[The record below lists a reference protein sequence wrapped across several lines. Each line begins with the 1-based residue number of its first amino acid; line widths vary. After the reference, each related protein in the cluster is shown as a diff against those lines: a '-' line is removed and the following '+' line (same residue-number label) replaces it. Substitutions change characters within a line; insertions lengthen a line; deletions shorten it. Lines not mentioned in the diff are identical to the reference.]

1 MIMSILSRRP
11 FGARFNLVR
20 LFREPITHCFLGG
33 CEMRHID
40 FTPLYR
46 STVGFD
52 HFVDMFD
59 NIFTNQV
66 SQESYPPFNI
76 EKIDEENYR
85 ISIAAAGFSQDDF
98 SIEVEN
104 QQLKVGV
111 QTSKNENSAYLHK
124 GIAQRSFEKRFK
136 LADHVHVTSASYEH
150 GMLNIDLV
158 KEIPEALKPK
168 RIEITN
174 SKTINGKIS

>member
-1 MIMSILSRRP
+1 
-11 FGARFNLVR
+11 
-20 LFREPITHCFLGG
+20 
-33 CEMRHID
+33 MRHID
-40 FTPLYR
+40 FTPIYR

-85 ISIAAAGFSQDDF
+85 ISIASAGFSQENF
-98 SIEVEN
+98 LIEVEN
-104 QQLKVGV
+104 QQLTVGV
-111 QTSKNENSAYLHK
+111 RASKREEQSSYLHK

-150 GMLNIDLV
+150 GMLHIDLV
-158 KEIPEALKPK
+158 KEVPEALKPRK
-168 RIEITN
+168 IHISGSSSNQTIEALA
-174 SKTINGKIS
+174 S

>member
-1 MIMSILSRRP
+1 
-11 FGARFNLVR
+11 
-20 LFREPITHCFLGG
+20 
-33 CEMRHID
+33 MRHID
-40 FTPLYR
+40 FTPIYR

-85 ISIAAAGFSQDDF
+85 ISIASAGFSQENF
-98 SIEVEN
+98 LIEVEN
-104 QQLKVGV
+104 QQLTVGV
-111 QTSKNENSAYLHK
+111 RASKREEQSSYLHK
-124 GIAQRSFEKRFK
+124 GIARRSFEKRFK

-150 GMLNIDLV
+150 GMLHIDLV
-158 KEIPEALKPK
+158 KEVPEALKPR
-168 RIEITN
+168 RIEISN
-174 SKTINGKIS
+174 SKTIASKAA

>member
-1 MIMSILSRRP
+1 
-11 FGARFNLVR
+11 
-20 LFREPITHCFLGG
+20 
-33 CEMRHID
+33 
-40 FTPLYR
+40 
-46 STVGFD
+46 
-52 HFVDMFD
+52 MFD

-76 EKIDEENYR
+76 EKIDDENYR
-85 ISIAAAGFSQDDF
+85 ISIAAAGFSQEDF

-111 QTSKNENSAYLHK
+111 ETSKKEQNPFLHK

-150 GMLNIDLV
+150 GMLNVNLI
-158 KEIPEALKPK
+158 KEIPEALRPR
-168 RIEITN
+168 RIEISN
-174 SKTINGKIS
+174 PKTINASAA

>member
-1 MIMSILSRRP
+1 
-11 FGARFNLVR
+11 
-20 LFREPITHCFLGG
+20 
-33 CEMRHID
+33 MRHID
-40 FTPLYR
+40 FTPIYR

-52 HFVDMFD
+52 QFVDMFD

-85 ISIAAAGFSQDDF
+85 ISIASAGFSQENF
-98 SIEVEN
+98 LIEVEN
-104 QQLKVGV
+104 QQLTVGV
-111 QTSKNENSAYLHK
+111 RASKREEQSSYLHK

-150 GMLNIDLV
+150 GMLHIDLV
-158 KEIPEALKPK
+158 KEVPEALKPR
-168 RIEITN
+168 RIEISNT
-174 SKTINGKIS
+174 KTIASKVA

>member
-1 MIMSILSRRP
+1 
-11 FGARFNLVR
+11 
-20 LFREPITHCFLGG
+20 
-33 CEMRHID
+33 MRHID

-59 NIFTNQV
+59 TIFTNQV

-85 ISIAAAGFSQDDF
+85 ISIASAGFSQENF
-98 SIEVEN
+98 LIEVEN
-104 QQLKVGV
+104 QQLTVGV
-111 QTSKNENSAYLHK
+111 RASKREEQSSYLHK

-150 GMLNIDLV
+150 GMLHIDLV
-158 KEIPEALKPK
+158 KEVPEALKPR
-168 RIEITN
+168 RIEISN
-174 SKTINGKIS
+174 SKTIASKAA

>member
-1 MIMSILSRRP
+1 
-11 FGARFNLVR
+11 
-20 LFREPITHCFLGG
+20 
-33 CEMRHID
+33 MRHID
-40 FTPLYR
+40 FTPIYR

-85 ISIAAAGFSQDDF
+85 ISIALAGFSQENF
-98 SIEVEN
+98 LIEVEN
-104 QQLKVGV
+104 QQLTVGV
-111 QTSKNENSAYLHK
+111 RASKREEQSSYLHK

-150 GMLNIDLV
+150 GMLHIDLV
-158 KEIPEALKPK
+158 KEVPEALKPR
-168 RIEITN
+168 RIEISN
-174 SKTINGKIS
+174 SKTIASKAA

>member
-1 MIMSILSRRP
+1 
-11 FGARFNLVR
+11 
-20 LFREPITHCFLGG
+20 
-33 CEMRHID
+33 MRHID
-40 FTPLYR
+40 FTPIYR

-59 NIFTNQV
+59 TIFTNQV

-85 ISIAAAGFSQDDF
+85 ISIASAGFSQENF
-98 SIEVEN
+98 LIEVEN
-104 QQLKVGV
+104 QQLTVGV
-111 QTSKNENSAYLHK
+111 RASKREEQSSYLHK

-150 GMLNIDLV
+150 GMLHIDLV
-158 KEIPEALKPK
+158 KEVPEALKPR
-168 RIEITN
+168 RIEISN
-174 SKTINGKIS
+174 SKTIAAKAA

>member
-1 MIMSILSRRP
+1 
-11 FGARFNLVR
+11 
-20 LFREPITHCFLGG
+20 
-33 CEMRHID
+33 MRHID
-40 FTPLYR
+40 FTPIYR

-52 HFVDMFD
+52 QFVDMFD

-85 ISIAAAGFSQDDF
+85 ISIASAGFSQENF
-98 SIEVEN
+98 LIEVEN
-104 QQLKVGV
+104 QQLTVGV
-111 QTSKNENSAYLHK
+111 RASKREEQSSYLHK

-150 GMLNIDLV
+150 GMLHIDLV
-158 KEIPEALKPK
+158 KEVPEALKPR
-168 RIEITN
+168 RIKISN
-174 SKTINGKIS
+174 SKTIASKAA

>member
-1 MIMSILSRRP
+1 
-11 FGARFNLVR
+11 
-20 LFREPITHCFLGG
+20 
-33 CEMRHID
+33 MRHID
-40 FTPLYR
+40 FTPIYR

-85 ISIAAAGFSQDDF
+85 ISIASAGFSQENF
-98 SIEVEN
+98 LIEVEN
-104 QQLKVGV
+104 QQLTVGGRA
-111 QTSKNENSAYLHK
+111 SKREEQSSYLHK

-150 GMLNIDLV
+150 GMLHIDLV
-158 KEIPEALKPK
+158 KEVPEALKPR
-168 RIEITN
+168 RIEISN
-174 SKTINGKIS
+174 SKTIASKAA

>member
-1 MIMSILSRRP
+1 
-11 FGARFNLVR
+11 
-20 LFREPITHCFLGG
+20 
-33 CEMRHID
+33 MRHID
-40 FTPLYR
+40 FTPIYR

-52 HFVDMFD
+52 QFVDMFD

-85 ISIAAAGFSQDDF
+85 ISIASAGFSQENF
-98 SIEVEN
+98 LIEVEN
-104 QQLKVGV
+104 QQLTVGV
-111 QTSKNENSAYLHK
+111 RASKREEQSSYLHK

-150 GMLNIDLV
+150 GMLHIDLV
-158 KEIPEALKPK
+158 KEVPEALKPR
-168 RIEITN
+168 RIEISN
-174 SKTINGKIS
+174 SKTIASKAA

>member
-1 MIMSILSRRP
+1 
-11 FGARFNLVR
+11 
-20 LFREPITHCFLGG
+20 
-33 CEMRHID
+33 MRHID

-85 ISIAAAGFSQDDF
+85 ISIASAGFSQEDF
-98 SIEVEN
+98 LIEVEN
-104 QQLKVGV
+104 QQLTVGV
-111 QTSKNENSAYLHK
+111 RASKREKQTSYLHK

-158 KEIPEALKPK
+158 KEVPEALKPR
-168 RIEITN
+168 RIEISN
-174 SKTINGKIS
+174 SKKITAKAA

>member
-1 MIMSILSRRP
+1 
-11 FGARFNLVR
+11 
-20 LFREPITHCFLGG
+20 
-33 CEMRHID
+33 MRHID

-85 ISIAAAGFSQDDF
+85 ISIASAGFSQENF
-98 SIEVEN
+98 LIEVEN
-104 QQLKVGV
+104 QQLTVGV
-111 QTSKNENSAYLHK
+111 RASKREEQSSYLHK

-150 GMLNIDLV
+150 GMLHIDLV
-158 KEIPEALKPK
+158 KEVPEALKPR
-168 RIEITN
+168 RIEISN
-174 SKTINGKIS
+174 SKTIASKAA

>member
-1 MIMSILSRRP
+1 
-11 FGARFNLVR
+11 
-20 LFREPITHCFLGG
+20 
-33 CEMRHID
+33 MRHID
-40 FTPLYR
+40 FTPIYR

-85 ISIAAAGFSQDDF
+85 ISIASAGFSQENF
-98 SIEVEN
+98 LIEVEN
-104 QQLKVGV
+104 QQLTVGV
-111 QTSKNENSAYLHK
+111 RASKREEQSSYLHK

-150 GMLNIDLV
+150 GVLHIDLV
-158 KEIPEALKPK
+158 KEVPEALKPR
-168 RIEITN
+168 RIEISN
-174 SKTINGKIS
+174 SKTIASKAA

>member
-1 MIMSILSRRP
+1 
-11 FGARFNLVR
+11 
-20 LFREPITHCFLGG
+20 
-33 CEMRHID
+33 MRHID
-40 FTPLYR
+40 FTPIYR

-85 ISIAAAGFSQDDF
+85 ISIASAGFSQENF
-98 SIEVEN
+98 LIEVEN
-104 QQLKVGV
+104 QQLTVGV
-111 QTSKNENSAYLHK
+111 RASKREEQSSYLHK

-150 GMLNIDLV
+150 GMLHIDLV
-158 KEIPEALKPK
+158 KEVPEALKPR
-168 RIEITN
+168 RIEISN
-174 SKTINGKIS
+174 SKTIVSKAA

>member
-1 MIMSILSRRP
+1 
-11 FGARFNLVR
+11 
-20 LFREPITHCFLGG
+20 
-33 CEMRHID
+33 MRHID
-40 FTPLYR
+40 FTPIYR

-85 ISIAAAGFSQDDF
+85 ISIASAGFSQENF
-98 SIEVEN
+98 LIEVEN
-104 QQLKVGV
+104 QQLTVGV
-111 QTSKNENSAYLHK
+111 RASKREEQSSYLHK

-150 GMLNIDLV
+150 GMLHIDLV
-158 KEIPEALKPK
+158 KEVPEALKPR
-168 RIEITN
+168 RIEISN
-174 SKTINGKIS
+174 SKTIDSKAA

>member
-1 MIMSILSRRP
+1 
-11 FGARFNLVR
+11 
-20 LFREPITHCFLGG
+20 
-33 CEMRHID
+33 MRHID

-76 EKIDEENYR
+76 EKIDDENYR
-85 ISIAAAGFSQDDF
+85 ISIAAAGFSQEDF

-111 QTSKNENSAYLHK
+111 ETAKKEQNSFLHK

-136 LADHVHVTSASYEH
+136 LADQVHVTTASYEH
-150 GMLNIDLV
+150 GMLNINLV
-158 KEIPEALKPK
+158 KEIPEALKPR
-168 RIEITN
+168 RIEISN
-174 SKTINGKIS
+174 PKTINASAA

>member
-1 MIMSILSRRP
+1 
-11 FGARFNLVR
+11 
-20 LFREPITHCFLGG
+20 
-33 CEMRHID
+33 MRHID
-40 FTPLYR
+40 FTPIYR

-85 ISIAAAGFSQDDF
+85 ISIALAGFSQENF
-98 SIEVEN
+98 LIEVEN
-104 QQLKVGV
+104 QQLTVGV
-111 QTSKNENSAYLHK
+111 RASKREEQSSYLHK

-150 GMLNIDLV
+150 GMLHIDLV
-158 KEIPEALKPK
+158 KEVPEALKPR
-168 RIEITN
+168 RIEISN
-174 SKTINGKIS
+174 SKAIAPKAA

>member
-1 MIMSILSRRP
+1 
-11 FGARFNLVR
+11 
-20 LFREPITHCFLGG
+20 
-33 CEMRHID
+33 
-40 FTPLYR
+40 
-46 STVGFD
+46 
-52 HFVDMFD
+52 MFD

-76 EKIDEENYR
+76 EKIDDENYR
-85 ISIAAAGFSQDDF
+85 ISIAAAGFSQEDF

-111 QTSKNENSAYLHK
+111 ETAQKEQNSFLHK

-150 GMLNIDLV
+150 GMLNINLV
-158 KEIPEALKPK
+158 KEIPEALKPR
-168 RIEITN
+168 RIEISN
-174 SKTINGKIS
+174 PKTINASAA

>member
-1 MIMSILSRRP
+1 
-11 FGARFNLVR
+11 
-20 LFREPITHCFLGG
+20 
-33 CEMRHID
+33 MRHID
-40 FTPLYR
+40 FTPIYR

-52 HFVDMFD
+52 QFVDMFD

-85 ISIAAAGFSQDDF
+85 ISIASAGFSQENF
-98 SIEVEN
+98 IIEVEN
-104 QQLKVGV
+104 QQLTVGV
-111 QTSKNENSAYLHK
+111 RASKREEQSSYLHK

-150 GMLNIDLV
+150 GMLHIDLV
-158 KEIPEALKPK
+158 KEVPEALKPR
-168 RIEITN
+168 RIEISN
-174 SKTINGKIS
+174 SKTIASKAA

>member
-1 MIMSILSRRP
+1 
-11 FGARFNLVR
+11 
-20 LFREPITHCFLGG
+20 
-33 CEMRHID
+33 MRHID
-40 FTPLYR
+40 FTPIYR

-59 NIFTNQV
+59 TIFTNQV

-85 ISIAAAGFSQDDF
+85 ISIASAGFSQENF
-98 SIEVEN
+98 LIEVEN
-104 QQLKVGV
+104 QQLTVGV
-111 QTSKNENSAYLHK
+111 RASKREEQSSYLHK

-150 GMLNIDLV
+150 GMLHIDLV
-158 KEIPEALKPK
+158 KEVPEALKPR
-168 RIEITN
+168 RIEISN
-174 SKTINGKIS
+174 SKTIASKAA

>member
-1 MIMSILSRRP
+1 
-11 FGARFNLVR
+11 
-20 LFREPITHCFLGG
+20 
-33 CEMRHID
+33 MRHID
-40 FTPLYR
+40 FTPIYR

-52 HFVDMFD
+52 QFVDMFD

-85 ISIAAAGFSQDDF
+85 ISIASAGFSQENF
-98 SIEVEN
+98 LIEVEN
-104 QQLKVGV
+104 QKLTVGV
-111 QTSKNENSAYLHK
+111 RASKREEQSSYLHK

-150 GMLNIDLV
+150 GMLHIDLV
-158 KEIPEALKPK
+158 KEVPEALKPR
-168 RIEITN
+168 RIEISN
-174 SKTINGKIS
+174 SKTIASKAA

>member
-1 MIMSILSRRP
+1 
-11 FGARFNLVR
+11 
-20 LFREPITHCFLGG
+20 
-33 CEMRHID
+33 MRHID
-40 FTPLYR
+40 FTPIYR

-85 ISIAAAGFSQDDF
+85 ISIASAGFSQENF
-98 SIEVEN
+98 LIEVEN
-104 QQLKVGV
+104 QQLTVGV
-111 QTSKNENSAYLHK
+111 RASKREEQSSYLHK

-150 GMLNIDLV
+150 GMLHIDLV
-158 KEIPEALKPK
+158 KEVPEALKPR
-168 RIEITN
+168 RIEISN
-174 SKTINGKIS
+174 SKAIAPKAA

>member
-1 MIMSILSRRP
+1 
-11 FGARFNLVR
+11 
-20 LFREPITHCFLGG
+20 
-33 CEMRHID
+33 MRHID
-40 FTPLYR
+40 FTPIYR

-85 ISIAAAGFSQDDF
+85 ISIASAGFSQENF
-98 SIEVEN
+98 LIEVEN
-104 QQLKVGV
+104 QQLTVGV
-111 QTSKNENSAYLHK
+111 RASKREEQSSYLHK

-150 GMLNIDLV
+150 GMLHIDLV
-158 KEIPEALKPK
+158 KEVPEALKPR
-168 RIEITN
+168 RIEISN
-174 SKTINGKIS
+174 SKTIASKAA

>member
-1 MIMSILSRRP
+1 
-11 FGARFNLVR
+11 
-20 LFREPITHCFLGG
+20 
-33 CEMRHID
+33 MRHID
-40 FTPLYR
+40 FTPIYR

-85 ISIAAAGFSQDDF
+85 ISIASAGFSQENF
-98 SIEVEN
+98 LIEVEN
-104 QQLKVGV
+104 QQLTVGV
-111 QTSKNENSAYLHK
+111 RASKREEQSSYLHK

-136 LADHVHVTSASYEH
+136 LADHVHVT
-150 GMLNIDLV
+150 
-158 KEIPEALKPK
+158 
-168 RIEITN
+168 
-174 SKTINGKIS
+174 

>member
-1 MIMSILSRRP
+1 
-11 FGARFNLVR
+11 
-20 LFREPITHCFLGG
+20 
-33 CEMRHID
+33 MRHID
-40 FTPLYR
+40 FTPIYR

-85 ISIAAAGFSQDDF
+85 ISIASAGFSQENF
-98 SIEVEN
+98 LIEVEN
-104 QQLKVGV
+104 QQLTVGV
-111 QTSKNENSAYLHK
+111 RASKREEQSSYLHK

-150 GMLNIDLV
+150 GMLHIDLV
-158 KEIPEALKPK
+158 KEVPEALKPR
-168 RIEITN
+168 RIEISN
-174 SKTINGKIS
+174 SKTIASNAAYTIIS

>member
-1 MIMSILSRRP
+1 
-11 FGARFNLVR
+11 
-20 LFREPITHCFLGG
+20 
-33 CEMRHID
+33 MRHID
-40 FTPLYR
+40 FTPIYR

-52 HFVDMFD
+52 QFVDMFD

-85 ISIAAAGFSQDDF
+85 ISIASAGFSQENF
-98 SIEVEN
+98 LIEVEN
-104 QQLKVGV
+104 QQLTVGV
-111 QTSKNENSAYLHK
+111 RASKREEQSSYLHK

-150 GMLNIDLV
+150 GMLHIDLV
-158 KEIPEALKPK
+158 KEVPEALKPR
-168 RIEITN
+168 RIEISN
-174 SKTINGKIS
+174 SKTIASKVA

>member
-1 MIMSILSRRP
+1 
-11 FGARFNLVR
+11 
-20 LFREPITHCFLGG
+20 
-33 CEMRHID
+33 MRHID
-40 FTPLYR
+40 FTPIYR

-85 ISIAAAGFSQDDF
+85 ISIASAGFSQENF
-98 SIEVEN
+98 LIEVEN
-104 QQLKVGV
+104 QQLTVGV
-111 QTSKNENSAYLHK
+111 RASKREEQSSYLHK

-150 GMLNIDLV
+150 GMLHIDLV
-158 KEIPEALKPK
+158 KEVPEALKPR
-168 RIEITN
+168 RIEISN
-174 SKTINGKIS
+174 SKTIAAKAA

>member
-1 MIMSILSRRP
+1 
-11 FGARFNLVR
+11 
-20 LFREPITHCFLGG
+20 
-33 CEMRHID
+33 MRHID
-40 FTPLYR
+40 FTPIYR

-52 HFVDMFD
+52 QFVDMFD

-85 ISIAAAGFSQDDF
+85 ISIASAGFAQENF
-98 SIEVEN
+98 LIEVEN
-104 QQLKVGV
+104 QQLTVGV
-111 QTSKNENSAYLHK
+111 RASKREEQSSYLHK

-150 GMLNIDLV
+150 GMLHIDLV
-158 KEIPEALKPK
+158 KEVPEALKPR
-168 RIEITN
+168 RIEISN
-174 SKTINGKIS
+174 SKTIASKAA

>member
-1 MIMSILSRRP
+1 
-11 FGARFNLVR
+11 
-20 LFREPITHCFLGG
+20 
-33 CEMRHID
+33 MRHID

-85 ISIAAAGFSQDDF
+85 ITIALAGFSQEDF
-98 SIEVEN
+98 LIEVEN
-104 QQLKVGV
+104 QQLTVGV
-111 QTSKNENSAYLHK
+111 RASKREEQTSYLHK

-136 LADHVHVTSASYEH
+136 LADHVHVTAASYEH

-158 KEIPEALKPK
+158 KEVPEALKPR
-168 RIEITN
+168 RIEI
-174 SKTINGKIS
+174 SSPKTITAKAA

>member
-1 MIMSILSRRP
+1 
-11 FGARFNLVR
+11 
-20 LFREPITHCFLGG
+20 
-33 CEMRHID
+33 MRHID
-40 FTPLYR
+40 FTPIYR

-85 ISIAAAGFSQDDF
+85 ISIASAGFSQENF
-98 SIEVEN
+98 LIEVEK
-104 QQLKVGV
+104 QQLTVGV
-111 QTSKNENSAYLHK
+111 RASKREEQSSYLHK

-150 GMLNIDLV
+150 GMLHIDLV
-158 KEIPEALKPK
+158 KEVPEALKPR
-168 RIEITN
+168 RIEISN
-174 SKTINGKIS
+174 SKTIASKAA

>member
-1 MIMSILSRRP
+1 
-11 FGARFNLVR
+11 
-20 LFREPITHCFLGG
+20 
-33 CEMRHID
+33 MRHID
-40 FTPLYR
+40 FTPIYR

-52 HFVDMFD
+52 QFVDMFD

-85 ISIAAAGFSQDDF
+85 ISIASAGFSQENF
-98 SIEVEN
+98 LIEVEN
-104 QQLKVGV
+104 QQITVGV
-111 QTSKNENSAYLHK
+111 RASKREEQSSYLHK

-150 GMLNIDLV
+150 GMLHIDLV
-158 KEIPEALKPK
+158 KEVPEALKPR
-168 RIEITN
+168 RIEISN
-174 SKTINGKIS
+174 SKTIASKAA

>member
-1 MIMSILSRRP
+1 
-11 FGARFNLVR
+11 
-20 LFREPITHCFLGG
+20 
-33 CEMRHID
+33 MRHID
-40 FTPLYR
+40 FTPIYR

-52 HFVDMFD
+52 QFVDMFD

-85 ISIAAAGFSQDDF
+85 ISIASAGFF
-98 SIEVEN
+98 FFYVLIEVEN
-104 QQLKVGV
+104 QQLTVGV
-111 QTSKNENSAYLHK
+111 RASKREEQSSYLHK

-150 GMLNIDLV
+150 GMLHIDLV
-158 KEIPEALKPK
+158 KEVPEALKPR
-168 RIEITN
+168 RIEISN
-174 SKTINGKIS
+174 SKTIAAKAA